1 MQEFYLPWAWIG
13 LVHAVTAAMSS
24 NLEKKI
30 TKLQQLLIEH
40 YTALE
45 DKKVLKD
52 KSPCEKLKE

>member
-1 MQEFYLPWAWIG
+1 MQEFCLSLAWIG
-13 LVHAVTAAMSS
+13 PVHAVIAAMSS

-45 DKKVLKD
+45 DTKVLKD